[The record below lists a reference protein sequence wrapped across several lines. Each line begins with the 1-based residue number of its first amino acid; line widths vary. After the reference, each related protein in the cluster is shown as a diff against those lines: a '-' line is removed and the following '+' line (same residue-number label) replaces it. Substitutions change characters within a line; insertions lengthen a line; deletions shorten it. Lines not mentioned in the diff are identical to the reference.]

1 MDKID
6 KTFKTAVKAR
16 ENAYAPYSGFK
27 VGAALTL
34 KNSEKIFPGCNVEN
48 ASYGGTICA
57 ERTAIVSAIASEGK
71 VDFDFCVVVTGAEPA
86 SVPCALC
93 LQVFSEFCSPDFPIY
108 LATPKGI
115 EKKVLLKE
123 LLPVPF
129 NEIPE

>member
-1 MDKID
+1 MDKLD
-6 KTFKTAVKAR
+6 KAFEIAAHAR
-16 ENAYAPYSGFK
+16 ENAYAPYSGFM
-27 VGAALTL
+27 VGAALAV

-57 ERTAIVSAIASEGK
+57 ERTAIVSAIASGGK
-71 VDFDFCVVVTGAEPA
+71 VDFDFCVVVTGSEPA

-93 LQVFSEFCSPDFPIY
+93 LQVFSEFCPPDFPIY
-108 LATPKGI
+108 LATPKRI
-115 EKKVLLKE
+115 EKKVLLKD